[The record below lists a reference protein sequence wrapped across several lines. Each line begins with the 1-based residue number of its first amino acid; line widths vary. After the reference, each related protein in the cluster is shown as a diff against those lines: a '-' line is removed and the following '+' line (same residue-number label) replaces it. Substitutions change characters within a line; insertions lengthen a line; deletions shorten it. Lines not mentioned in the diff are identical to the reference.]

1 LICYAIACSATL
13 IFQCTPISASWSIS
27 LRFQPTTHCLSPHIY
42 VSLGLANSV
51 ANILTDVLFAVIP
64 IPVVLRLRLNKRG
77 KASLIAVLYLG
88 FNACI
93 AGIFKTRLQVTTVKA
108 MDSAFHNRFQVL
120 YLLELCLRILAD
132 SLPTLKPL
140 LAVALGGKRDT
151 EAEVEVEKV
160 HADTSHLS
168 RVPAACGPN
177 PLSSLL
183 WMEATEL
190 GHHERNCGAA
200 DTSFA

>member
-1 LICYAIACSATL
+1 MLGVILVKISITFFFLLRIMLRKPWQIFLWSSAGKLYPARLRWAAYRQTTGILICYAIACSATL

-64 IPVVLRLRLNKRG
+64 IPVVLRLRLNKRS
-77 KASLIAVLYLG
+77 KASLIAVLSLG

-108 MDSAFHNRFQVL
+108 MDSASTIAFRS
-120 YLLELCLRILAD
+120 C
-132 SLPTLKPL
+132 T
-140 LAVALGGKRDT
+140 
-151 EAEVEVEKV
+151 
-160 HADTSHLS
+160 
-168 RVPAACGPN
+168 C
-177 PLSSLL
+177 LSS
-183 WMEATEL
+183 A
-190 GHHERNCGAA
+190 
-200 DTSFA
+200 